1 MVGAADLR
9 PGELPWLAALPLL
22 DDEGDWRPA
31 GELLLPAGPLAQVVD
46 TDAGFGVVRPG
57 FAHDDV
63 LAAVGALRGFA
74 LARVEDGV
82 DDVDG
87 VHDWLASLAPGEEPD
102 VVVRDLNL
110 VRDDAWPAALE
121 ILDAAG
127 LLASSYVRW
136 WLAGAPVLQGRRLRG
151 LRVPGTD
158 PLLVGL
164 YDEAPGDPA
173 RAALLGAR
181 TSLAEVLADEPEDLL
196 ERLADPGRT
205 VGRAQL
211 RAVYAALATADV
223 DPPARVRAV
232 VDGDLQVVPAEDT
245 VAVDRPDLLARV
257 FPYAVL
263 SVPLALAARLAEVL
277 DIALASDVVPVA
289 EPPTGKS
296 ISWQKS
302 WPGALGRLC
311 RHERLTVRDAGGNG
325 AGGRPLTRRRARSP
339 SRSSRTGPRPAH
351 RARSGRKPLPLRR
364 PGRAAR
370 ESPPRAAAL

>member
-1 MVGAADLR
+1 MPLADGRMAPGPRRLLLSDAVVDLTPLGLRVVHPEAAHPLLLRLGAVEAQPRALLEDPGVRAAVEAAADEEDPTTVVEAVLSLVGAADLH
-9 PGELPWLAALPLL
+9 PGEIPWLAALPLL

-57 FAHDDV
+57 FARDDV

-102 VVVRDLNL
+102 VVVRDLDL

-121 ILDAAG
+121 LLDAAG

-136 WLAGAPVLQGRRLRG
+136 WLAGAPVLQGRRPRG

-181 TSLAEVLADEPEDLL
+181 
-196 ERLADPGRT
+196 
-205 VGRAQL
+205 
-211 RAVYAALATADV
+211 
-223 DPPARVRAV
+223 PARA
-232 VDGDLQVVPAEDT
+232 
-245 VAVDRPDLLARV
+245 
-257 FPYAVL
+257 
-263 SVPLALAARLAEVL
+263 
-277 DIALASDVVPVA
+277 
-289 EPPTGKS
+289 
-296 ISWQKS
+296 
-302 WPGALGRLC
+302 
-311 RHERLTVRDAGGNG
+311 
-325 AGGRPLTRRRARSP
+325 RRAA
-339 SRSSRTGPRPAH
+339 G
-351 RARSGRKPLPLRR
+351 
-364 PGRAAR
+364 
-370 ESPPRAAAL
+370 